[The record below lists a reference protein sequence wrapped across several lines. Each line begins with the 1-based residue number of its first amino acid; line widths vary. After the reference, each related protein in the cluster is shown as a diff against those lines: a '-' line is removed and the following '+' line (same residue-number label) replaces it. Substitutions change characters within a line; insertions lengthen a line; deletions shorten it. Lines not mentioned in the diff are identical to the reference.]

1 MVERSTMITIHV
13 FGTTPPCVKCKRAE
27 SEANKAA
34 ESFPGQVEVVKF
46 DALGPEADHYGLMAT
61 PTVVI
66 DGEIVGL
73 GKVVSAQE
81 IIRYIHSKL
90 GA

>member
-1 MVERSTMITIHV
+1 MEERVTMITIQV

-34 ESFPGQVEVVKF
+34 ELFPCQVEVVKL
-46 DALGPEADHYGLMAT
+46 DALGPEADQYGLMAT

-66 DGEIVGL
+66 GGEIVGL
-73 GKVVSAQE
+73 GKVVPAQE
-81 IIRYIHSKL
+81 IVRRIQSTL
-90 GA
+90 EA